1 MTRLPGI
8 ARAATLTA
16 ALWLAACETPPPVP
30 PGPPGAPLG
39 RLTDTPEESAALLAR
54 AETMRSAGESPAL
67 YQPLEVVPGIVHRVP
82 FAPPAQPTLD
92 PAALAA
98 ARLYAEQAN
107 SRALLVWRRGHLEL
121 EAYFGGAGPD
131 TPLVSRSLAKPLAS
145 VVIGRAIAL
154 GRIRS
159 LDQPVADFV
168 PEWRRDPRR
177 SRILLR
183 HLLDMRSGLLPQGV
197 PSGPD
202 DVLNRAYL
210 HPRHEQV
217 IVTEYPAPD
226 EPGTRFEY
234 SNANSS
240 LVALV
245 IERATGRRY
254 AEFLGAELLR
264 PLGAAPARVW
274 VNRPGGTAHSGC
286 CLLAPA
292 DTWLRL
298 ALLLLGDGV
307 WEGRRLLP
315 DGFVRAM
322 RTPTAQNPHFGLGM
336 FVAGPYVQRRA
347 WGNPATVPL
356 PGVLHGEPYLADD
369 LYLFDGNANQVVY
382 VVPSEDLVIVRLGE
396 RPPRTPEWDNAKLPN
411 GLLRGIVRDRGGAVP
426 QR

>member
-1 MTRLPGI
+1 MSA
-8 ARAATLTA
+8 ARHGLCAAA
-16 ALWLAACETPPPVP
+16 ALVLAALGGCATTPAV
-30 PGPPGAPLG
+30 PPGAPLG
-39 RLTDTPEESAALLAR
+39 RLTDTPEERAVLLAR
-54 AETMRSAGESPAL
+54 ADTMRRAGESPAL
-67 YQPLEVVPGIVHRVP
+67 YHPRETVPGAARRVP
-82 FAPPAQPTLD
+82 FTPPRVPTID

-98 ARLYAEQAN
+98 ASALAEQAN

-121 EAYFGGAGPD
+121 EAYFGGADPD
-131 TPLVSRSLAKPLAS
+131 TPLVSRSLAKPLATLA
-145 VVIGRAIAL
+145 VGRAIAL

-168 PEWRRDPRR
+168 PEWRRDARR

-183 HLLDMRSGLLPQGV
+183 HLLDMRSGLLPQGM

-217 IVTEYPAPD
+217 IVTEYPVPDAP
-226 EPGTRFEY
+226 GSRFEY

-254 AEFLGAELLR
+254 AEFIGTELMQ
-264 PLGAAPARVW
+264 PLGAAPGEVW
-274 VNRPGGTAHSGC
+274 INRPGGTAHSGC
-286 CLLAPA
+286 CLLTPA

-298 ALLLLGDGV
+298 ALLLLRDGV
-307 WEGRRLLP
+307 WDGRRLLP
-315 DGFVRAM
+315 EGFVREV
-322 RTPTAQNPHFGLGM
+322 RQPTAQNPHFGLGL
-336 FVAGPYVQRRA
+336 FVAGPYVQRRS

-356 PGVLHGEPYLADD
+356 PGVLHGEPYQADD
-369 LYLFDGNANQVVY
+369 LFLFDGNANQVVY
-382 VVPSEDLVIVRLGE
+382 IVPSEDLVIVRVGE

-411 GLLRGIVRDRGGAVP
+411 GLLRGIVRDAGRAVP